1 MMPRTVVSEE
11 LKNRVLLL
19 SIVHSKGG
27 VVRVEDLKDC
37 VGVTVRALRTA
48 LNELAEEGYFIRMR
62 VESSSN
68 PGREVIGYKLVH
80 SRITKRLLKMYYGK
94 ILLKL
99 SSILIISSAILLV
112 ARLPVDP
119 NTTLGICLLLTIL
132 LLKEVLEDIV

>member
-1 MMPRTVVSEE
+1 MPRTVVSEE

-27 VVRVEDLKDC
+27 IVRVEDLKDC
-37 VGVTVRALRTA
+37 VDVTVRALRTA

-80 SRITKRLLKMYYGK
+80 SRITKKLLKMYYGK